1 MIDPYA
7 SCPCGSGKKFK
18 WCCQPIHDQIEK
30 ALNQQQNGQGEAAL
44 HTIEEVVRANP
55 KNPEA
60 LGRKAQLLHVNGRHE
75 EAEKV
80 LDEAFA
86 ENASYPYGF
95 LLRGL
100 FRLDEGEQPG
110 AMLLFR
116 KATEVYAPDTVDQLS
131 FLYEQIGNF
140 ELHRNNI
147 VAARYA
153 FGQCVRLIPEN
164 QELRQAFDGIF
175 GPQSRTPL
183 VARQEYRLIG
193 FDAKRPPEWQ
203 EAFSKGNS
211 GKLSEAVKLFEGFA
225 KQPKPDPVAF
235 YNAGLVRAWQ
245 GENAKAVE
253 HFDKYIEKEPSEE
266 KTAAAAALIEVLRL
280 GDEMADQ
287 ADYLQHRHLLRFGN
301 ADAMVNLIQ
310 EWDRAGRLVGVR
322 SDQENGVLVGLLL
335 QESTGLIGAAA
346 PAAVAVGAQ
355 FAVVRDT
362 LSLTHTNHD
371 TLTKI
376 VAEAKNHLGGNI
388 LEEKDGTATAQFGEV
403 LLETLML
410 PPYGRATPELL
421 TKSAERAAQFFEEEW
436 ASRPLK
442 SLGGKTPTDA
452 ASNPTLRRKLLGDI
466 LFLEQCYFAGA
477 PKPPKGADQPPL
489 YDFSRLRHK
498 LGVDTAPPPPQIDFA
513 GMNAAELSA
522 VDAEALTAD
531 QLEKAFRAAVNLEAR
546 ELPKKF
552 VQALV
557 AKADP
562 NKPDLFPF
570 FKYLV
575 DQAQTQADW
584 DAALRHVDDGLKTDA
599 ERNQG
604 QRRNDYE
611 LRRGQLLAKKGDAAN
626 ASEAFQ
632 ALIDR
637 VPAEPKY
644 RGSAA
649 EAMLGLRQGSR
660 ALKFAEGGLEAA
672 RKVGNRDLEAYFQE
686 LVAAA
691 KKQGA

>member
-30 ALNQQQNGQGEAAL
+30 ALNQQQAGQGEAAL

-55 KNPEA
+55 KNTEA
-60 LGRKAQLLHVNGRHE
+60 IGRKAQLLHVNGRME
-75 EAEKV
+75 EAEKT

-86 ENASYPYGF
+86 VNPQYPYGF

-100 FRLDEGEQPG
+100 FRLDEGEQEG
-110 AMLLFR
+110 AILLFR
-116 KATEVYAPDTVDQLS
+116 KATELYAPDTVDQLS
-131 FLYEQIGNF
+131 FLFEQIGNY
-140 ELHRNNI
+140 ELHRNNLI
-147 VAARYA
+147 AARYA

-164 QELRQAFDGIF
+164 QDLRQAFDSIF
-175 GPQSRTPL
+175 GPQSRTPE
-183 VARQEYRLIG
+183 VARKDHRLVG

-203 EAFSKGNS
+203 EAFSKGNT
-211 GKLSEAVKLFEGFA
+211 GKLSEAVKLFEGLA
-225 KQPKPDPVAF
+225 KQPKADPAAS
-235 YNAGLVRAWQ
+235 YNAGLIRAWL
-245 GENAKAVE
+245 GENAKAIE
-253 HFDKYIEKEPSEE
+253 HFDKYVEKEPAEE
-266 KTAAAAALIEVLRL
+266 KAAAAAALCEVLRL
-280 GDEMADQ
+280 GDEMIERT
-287 ADYLQHRHLLRFGN
+287 DYVQYRHLLRFGN
-301 ADAMVNLIQ
+301 PDTMVNLIQ

-346 PAAVAVGAQ
+346 PAAVGVGAQ

-362 LSLTHTNHD
+362 LSLTHTNPQ
-371 TLTKI
+371 TLGKI
-376 VAEAKNHLGGNI
+376 VEEAKGQLGSNI

-421 TKSAERAAQFFEEEW
+421 VKSTERAEQFFEEEW
-436 ASRPLK
+436 ANRSLK
-442 SLGGKTPTDA
+442 SLGGKTPNEA
-452 ASNPTLRRKLLGDI
+452 AKEPALRRKLLGDI
-466 LFLEQCYFAGA
+466 QFLEQCYFAGA
-477 PKPPKGADQPPL
+477 PKAPKGQAQPPL
-489 YDFSRLRHK
+489 YDFARLRNK

-513 GMNAAELSA
+513 GMNAAELGA
-522 VDAEALTAD
+522 VDVEALTAD
-531 QLEKAFRAAVNLEAR
+531 QMEKAYRAAVNLEAR
-546 ELPKKF
+546 ELAKKF
-552 VQALV
+552 IQAII
-557 AKADP
+557 AKADA
-562 NKPDLFPF
+562 NKPDMFPF

-584 DAALRHVDDGLKTDA
+584 DAAIRHVEEGLKVDA
-599 ERNQG
+599 EGNQS

-611 LRRGQLLAKKGDAAN
+611 LRRGQLLAKKGDAEK

-632 ALIDR
+632 VLIDR
-637 VPAEPKY
+637 VPNESKF

-672 RKVGNRDLEAYFQE
+672 RKAGNRDLEAYFQE

-691 KKQGA
+691 KKQGG